1 MSSINFSGF
10 NDHSRLRNLH
20 AFLSPSKYH
29 WLNYDNKKLID
40 SFYKFKAAERGVELH
55 EFAATCIRLNQK
67 LPHSQ
72 KTLNMYV
79 NDAIGFKMEP
89 ELVLYYSENCFGTCD
104 AICFRNDFLRIH
116 DYKSGETPAKIEQL
130 QIYAALF
137 CLEYKIDPYSIG
149 IELRIYQNN
158 EIIYDRPDPMV
169 IRAIC
174 DTIVSYSNLIN
185 DVKEGKNFGQPDE

>member
-1 MSSINFSGF
+1 MSSITFLGF
-10 NDHSRLRNLH
+10 NDHSRLKNLH

-67 LPHSQ
+67 LPHAQ

-104 AICFRNDFLRIH
+104 AICFRNNCLRIH
-116 DYKSGETPAKIEQL
+116 DFKSGETPAKIEQL

-137 CLEYKIDPYSIG
+137 CLEYKIDPYDIE

-158 EIIYDRPDPMV
+158 EVVYDRPEPVV

-174 DTIVSYSNLIN
+174 DTIISYSKLIN
-185 DVKEGKNFGQPDE
+185 DVKEGKNVGLTDE

>member
-1 MSSINFSGF
+1 MSSMPFLGF
-10 NDHSRLRNLH
+10 NDHSRLKNLH
-20 AFLSPSKYH
+20 SFLSPSKYH
-29 WLNYDNKKLID
+29 WLNYDDNKLRE

-55 EFAATCIRLNQK
+55 EFAETCIRLGQK
-67 LPHSQ
+67 LPHSK

-89 ELVLYYSENCFGTCD
+89 EVVLYYSENCFGTAD
-104 AICFRNDFLRIH
+104 TICFRDNMLRIH

-137 CLEYKIDPYSIG
+137 CLEYKIDPYDIN

-158 EIIYDRPDPMV
+158 EVLYDRPEPIV

-174 DTIVSYSNLIN
+174 DTIVNDNIIIN
-185 DVKEGKNFGQPDE
+185 NIKEGKDLE